1 MKKKRRTD
9 TGLTC
14 ILTKT
19 MRIMRLSIFFTIL
32 FISQIWATATYSQQ
46 TRLSLNMK
54 NARIAEVLSEI
65 ENSSEFFFFFNEK
78 FVNVDRKVDVS
89 VKNVKIDEIL
99 NDLFKNTDVNFKVID
114 KQIILTTLKGE
125 NSVSQQVGRI
135 ITGKVSDQNG
145 SPLPGATVIVV
156 YDELPQAI

>member
-1 MKKKRRTD
+1 
-9 TGLTC
+9 
-14 ILTKT
+14 
-19 MRIMRLSIFFTIL
+19 
-32 FISQIWATATYSQQ
+32 
-46 TRLSLNMK
+46 MK